1 LSSKNS
7 GGSTARDAV
16 KQHLHSNSGWH
27 EVRDIS
33 EAIGYDNDYTRRV
46 AKTLSE
52 NHSNIYGRK
61 NANKLVIGYEINGEI
76 VVPGSDETVLIS
88 LIQRHSSNPPANIRS
103 LSVSELQRYLR
114 NKIAN
119 GGIPLENKLEFRW
132 K

>member
-1 LSSKNS
+1 M
-7 GGSTARDAV
+7 
-16 KQHLHSNSGWH
+16 HSNSGWH

-61 NANKLVIGYEINGEI
+61 NATKPVIGSEINGKI
-76 VVPGSDETVLIS
+76 VVPGGDETALIS

-103 LSVSELQRYLR
+103 LSVSELQKHVR
-114 NKIAN
+114 NRIAN
-119 GGIPLENKLEFRW
+119 GGSPLENKLEFCW